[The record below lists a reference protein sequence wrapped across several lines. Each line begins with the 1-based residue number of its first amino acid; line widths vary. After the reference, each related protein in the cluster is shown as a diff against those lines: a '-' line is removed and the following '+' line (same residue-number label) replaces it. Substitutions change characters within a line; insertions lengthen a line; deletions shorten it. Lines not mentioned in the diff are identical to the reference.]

1 MSATLGSMRPS
12 LPPLPGLHAFEAAAR
27 TGSFAAA
34 AGELYLSPAAVSSRI
49 RALERHLGVRLFE
62 RGARSIAL
70 TELGHAY
77 LSEVSDTFDDLAIAT
92 AGLFGSAHAE
102 QLTVRTQL
110 SYATTWL
117 APRLPQFRAE
127 HPHIG
132 IRLASAIWADALSP
146 HEVDVD
152 IRHGSGSWPGAS
164 AELLHH
170 DRAVVVCAVDHP
182 LPTDAQADGTTIDPD
197 ALAHRP
203 RVQVTGFDD
212 LWWHLDG
219 THTRVPDITVDTAV
233 AAIQVAAT
241 SDYLAV
247 VPERF
252 ARTAV
257 HSGQLVLATPT
268 TLPMRQAHY
277 VVRPHGAPEP
287 DPKAKTFLRWLNH
300 QENQDTPL
308 GPDPPRSHPPDE

>member
-1 MSATLGSMRPS
+1 MRPS

-34 AGELYLSPAAVSSRI
+34 AGELYLSPAAISSRI
-49 RALERHLGVRLFE
+49 RGLERHLGAALFE

-77 LSEVSDTFDDLAIAT
+77 LSEVRDAFDDLAIST
-92 AGLFGSAHAE
+92 AGLFGSAHTD
-102 QLTVRTQL
+102 QLTVRAQL
-110 SYATTWL
+110 SYATAWL
-117 APRLPQFRAE
+117 APRLRRFRSE

-146 HEVDVD
+146 DEVDVD

-170 DRAVVVCAVDHP
+170 DRAVVVRSVNHP
-182 LPTDAQADGTTIDPD
+182 VPADPHTGGATIDPE

-212 LWWHLDG
+212 LWWRLDG
-219 THTRVPDITVDTAV
+219 TSHTRAPDITVDTAV

-257 HSGQLVLATPT
+257 HSGQIALAIPT

-277 VVRPHGAPEP
+277 VVRPHGAPDPGP
-287 DPKAKTFLRWLNH
+287 DAKTFLRWLNH

-308 GPDPPRSHPPDE
+308 GQDPSPPPAAEEGTV